1 VADRT
6 ATTAEVA
13 EVLHLSPATVQLY
26 AREGRIPFDRTPGGH
41 RRYNIAEVQLAL
53 APADDVEDVTIE
65 LGRPRA
71 RGLGR
76 GVPAPTSANAALL
89 RGLRAARPE
98 PRPQPV
104 KDAEAGGSSALSSLV
119 AHAKRVKLATVSA

>member
-1 VADRT
+1 MADRT

-26 AREGRIPFDRTPGGH
+26 AREGRIPFDKTPGGH
-41 RRYNIAEVQLAL
+41 RRYDVAEVQLAL
-53 APADDVEDVTIE
+53 APADDDDVTLE

-76 GVPAPTSANAALL
+76 GVPAPVSANAALL
-89 RGLRAARPE
+89 RGMRAARPE

-104 KDAEAGGSSALSSLV
+104 KDAAPVASSALCSLV